1 MFLLFPKKYE
11 IETTLTPSQCRRK
24 LNGELIEYN
33 RKPSLI
39 AANQFLKKHRYEC
52 CYFGSWDKSGK
63 VEIFYHRA
71 KKHDGS
77 SAGFFGRIEKTGSG
91 ARISGK
97 IKRTAAV
104 FAAASLWTAVSLL
117 LILSLIALKEY
128 EGAGCMAALFIIGL
142 GLMTYDGSEKFL
154 KAYLESFP
162 KPENAD
168 KTDSGTN
175 ETK

>member
-1 MFLLFPKKYE
+1 MFLLFPKKYS
-11 IETTLTPSQCRRK
+11 IETSFTPAQCRRK

-39 AANQFLKKHRYEC
+39 AASQFLKKHRFEC

-77 SAGFFGRIEKTGSG
+77 SAGFFGRIEK
-91 ARISGK
+91 SGK
-97 IKRTAAV
+97 GAVITGKIRRTAAV
-104 FAAASLWTAVSLL
+104 VTVAVLWTIVSIL

-128 EGAGCMAALFIIGL
+128 EGAGCMAAVFLIGL
-142 GLMTYDGSEKFL
+142 GLMTYDGSASYL

-162 KPENAD
+162 KAEGD
-168 KTDSGTN
+168 RD
-175 ETK
+175 